1 MILMIALPVTVS
13 SQDEQDETSLAND
26 IYMALTLQG
35 INCGEISELEESE
48 DGSYDVECKRGGSF
62 SISQTKDGILSVVD
76 RLRGI
81 VRKRIGKFLDNV
93 PLTERIF
100 HQKEEIT
107 EHDAEVARSLF
118 SMIKMSDNECDAITD
133 IDSNASDEHI
143 VTCADNKYRIF
154 TDENGMVVV
163 KTVEAEEG

>member
-1 MILMIALPVTVS
+1 MIALPVTVS

-48 DGSYDVECKRGGSF
+48 VDGYDVKCVSGGSF
-62 SISQTKDGILSVVD
+62 SISKTKDGILRVVD

-81 VRKRIGKFLDNV
+81 VRKGIGKFLDNV

-118 SMIKMSDNECDAITD
+118 SIIKMSGNACEAITG
-133 IDSNASDEHI
+133 IDNNASDEHI
-143 VTCADNKYRIF
+143 VSCANEKYRVF
-154 TDENGMVVV
+154 TSEDGLVVV
-163 KTVEAEEG
+163 EALTGDGS